1 MCENLPIQSGSRW
14 IARIGRSK
22 LTQTNLTEQDVEL
35 LMTFKLTKFVSPYD
49 KFEVSPRPKLISC
62 LNQRLVFVI
71 IFSVKT
77 DGRVVHIESGIVC

>member
-1 MCENLPIQSGSRW
+1 MN
-14 IARIGRSK
+14 
-22 LTQTNLTEQDVEL
+22 
-35 LMTFKLTKFVSPYD
+35 FKLTKFVSPYD

-62 LNQRLVFVI
+62 LNQRLVYVI